1 MRLKEMYE
9 AQKELDR
16 HILEE
21 HPLLFQENRL
31 EKKVLALQVE
41 LSEVAQE
48 WRGFKFWSHKQHP
61 TPAETQRCYACCG
74 TGYDGFEPK
83 ELEGRCGTCE
93 GLGYIFTKNALLE
106 EYVDCIHFIL
116 SIGNDLG
123 VNFPQFDV
131 SRDSYDHTTYGDVE
145 MFTYTGKCVY
155 AILNGGGD
163 TNRYRKAFRAI
174 IMLGYKLGFEW
185 KEVEEYYFK
194 KNAINHERQNNNY

>member
-1 MRLKEMYE
+1 MRLEEMYE

-21 HPLLFQENRL
+21 HPLVFQENRL
-31 EKKVLALQVE
+31 EKKVLALTVE

-48 WRGFKFWSHKQHP
+48 WRGFKFWSHKQYP
-61 TPAETQRCYACCG
+61 TPPETKECYACDVG
-74 TGYDGFEPK
+74 GYDD
-83 ELEGRCGTCE
+83 EGNDCSVCDGY
-93 GLGYIFTKNALLE
+93 GYIETKNTLLE

-123 VNFPQFDV
+123 VNVPEFDLK
-131 SRDSYDHTTYGDVE
+131 RDSYDHTVYGYVE
-145 MFTYTGKCVY
+145 MFVHTGKCVY

-163 TNRYRKAFRAI
+163 ENRYRKAFRAI
-174 IMLGYKLGFEW
+174 VMLGYKLGFSW